1 MFKPVFNYPLT
12 NSNKMQ
18 ISLAEKA
25 LSAIKSINS
34 SSKTSLD
41 SDLFQLISKALK
53 ISPFVA
59 DVINGQCHSVVTQ
72 VSWHAKHQACEF
84 DKYLTEKIQSCL
96 FNQPIKV
103 QQDQIPDLT
112 VYQVEYQSEIT
123 VMAMLR
129 KIRRSHSAAIAILE
143 LNGEL
148 SIQESMWRMSI
159 LAEQLT
165 RTAYLWSYAVLQR
178 VFGLPKAKYGPSNNH
193 PDDKLPQ
200 NLLILAMGKFGG
212 YELNFSSDIDLIFF
226 YPSEGHTSGGRRSTE
241 NYRFFQ
247 KVGVLLIKLLNEP
260 TGDGFVFRVDMRLR
274 PYGDSGNL
282 VMSIDQAEDYYHEQG
297 RGWERFAMV
306 RARLITGHSEERRQ
320 LEEIITPF
328 AFRRYI
334 DYGVIDSLRNMKE
347 MIQREVR
354 RRGLKGNIK
363 LGAGGIREIEFM
375 VQSLQLIQGGR
386 DSRLQEKS
394 ILKVLPLLAEVNL
407 LPEKTSVELA
417 KNYRFLRRIEHC
429 IQELDEKQTQ
439 QLPEEPYRQQ
449 IIAELMSFESWI
461 KFKQALEKIQ
471 QDTNE
476 HFSLLFGEERT
487 LSEQQ
492 DDFYFSLWEGHI
504 STQQLIEKSPDIN
517 KNDASELIQLLE
529 KFRHSNLV
537 INLSARGAKRLKLF
551 FPALLRIG
559 LAVDN
564 PVKTL
569 NSLLIILK
577 AILKRTAYL
586 ELLSE
591 NLPIL
596 QHLVDLVSRSD
607 WIVQRLS
614 DFPILFDELLYPNS
628 LYEPLQTSD
637 LKSELQQNLLRID
650 ESDEEQIL
658 DAIRRFKQI
667 NELRVAAALLSERL
681 SISQVSRYLTQLAQV
696 IIQASIS
703 QCWRI
708 LSGRYGEPE
717 ELVNKLRST
726 TAATQQNKATGF
738 AVVAYG
744 KLGGLEL
751 GFNSD
756 LDLVFLFDQ
765 KLESM
770 TNGKKAISASRF
782 YTRLAQKLIHF
793 LSTKTSLG
801 VLYEV
806 DMRLRPSGNSGLL
819 VSHIDAFQDYQTE
832 SAWTWEHQA
841 LVRARAI
848 AGDVQLSQKFEQIR
862 MTIINAK
869 RDQQK
874 LKTDVLEMRKKM
886 RIELDKS
893 TVEQIDL
900 KQCVGGLVDIEFLSQ
915 YFVLSCSSQSQFE
928 EDSAEKNSPPSNTA
942 DALRFAHQKQ
952 QINNKDSLN
961 LIKFYRSYR
970 NCLNEMAIVSGE
982 KLIDAS
988 NYIDE
993 RACVEKIWNVVFS
1006 D

>member
-1 MFKPVFNYPLT
+1 
-12 NSNKMQ
+12 MQ
-18 ISLAEKA
+18 TSLAEKA
-25 LSAIKSINS
+25 LTAIKST
-34 SSKTSLD
+34 TSPSETSHD
-41 SDLFQLISKALK
+41 DDLFQWISKVLE
-53 ISPFVA
+53 ISTFVA
-59 DVINGQCHSVVTQ
+59 EVVNQQSEPVIIQLRWHSNFR
-72 VSWHAKHQACEF
+72 ANEF
-84 DKYLTEKIQSCL
+84 DQYLKEQLQTAL
-96 FNQPIKV
+96 FKQPINLL
-103 QQDQIPDLT
+103 QGQIPDLSE
-112 VYQVEYQSEIT
+112 YEPQYQSENS
-123 VMAMLR
+123 VMALLR
-129 KIRRSHSAAIAILE
+129 NIRRTHSAAIAVLE
-143 LNGEL
+143 LNDVLTIE
-148 SIQESMWRMSI
+148 ESMKRMSI
-159 LAEQLT
+159 MAEKLT
-165 RTAYLWSYAVLQR
+165 QFAYLWSYATQQQ
-178 VFGLPKAKYGPSNNH
+178 VFGFPLLNSKHSNDLSDGLNQ
-193 PDDKLPQ
+193 Q

-226 YPSEGHTSGGRRSTE
+226 YPTDGETLGGRRATPNS
-241 NYRFFQ
+241 RFFQ

-260 TGDGFVFRVDMRLR
+260 SADGFVFRVDMRLR

-306 RARLITGHSEERRQ
+306 RARIITGRVEEQRQ

-334 DYGVIDSLRNMKE
+334 DYGVIDSLRNMKQ

-407 LPEKTSVELA
+407 LPQETSKALSEH
-417 KNYRFLRRIEHC
+417 YRFLRRVEHC

-439 QLPEEPYRQQ
+439 QLPDDPHKQRV
-449 IIAELMSFESWI
+449 IAELMG
-461 KFKQALEKIQ
+461 FKNWLEFNQALTGIQ
-471 QDTNE
+471 GDTNR
-476 HFSLLFGEERT
+476 HFNSLFGEERT
-487 LSEQQ
+487 QSEHQ
-492 DDFYFSLWEGHI
+492 DDFYLSLWEGHI
-504 STQQLIEKSPDIN
+504 NETQLIEKLPTVN
-517 KNDASELIQLLE
+517 EFDANQFIQTLN
-529 KFRHSNLV
+529 KFRHSSLV
-537 INLSARGAKRLKLF
+537 TNLSARGAKRLKLF
-551 FPALLRIG
+551 FPALLEIG
-559 LAVDN
+559 LAVES

-569 NSLLIILK
+569 NSLLVILK

-614 DFPILFDELLYPNS
+614 DCPILFDELLYPNS

-637 LKSELQQNLLRID
+637 LQSELQQSLLRID
-650 ESDEEQIL
+650 ETDEEQIL

-696 IIQASIS
+696 IIGASIN
-703 QCWRI
+703 QCWRA
-708 LSGRYGEPE
+708 LTNRYGEPE
-717 ELVNKLRST
+717 GLSHKSDPQLNLQPETEQRNPS
-726 TAATQQNKATGF
+726 TGF

-744 KLGGLEL
+744 KLGGFEL
-751 GFNSD
+751 GFDSD

-770 TNGKKAISASRF
+770 TSGNKTINASRF

-793 LSTKTSLG
+793 LSTRTSLG

-819 VSHIDAFQDYQTE
+819 VSHIEAFKDYQTE

-848 AGDVQLSQKFEQIR
+848 AGDIQLSEKFEQIR
-862 MTIINAK
+862 MSILNTK

-874 LKTDVLEMRKKM
+874 LKDDVTEMRQKM
-886 RIELDKS
+886 RKELDKS
-893 TVEQIDL
+893 TDEKIDL
-900 KQCVGGLVDIEFLSQ
+900 KQCIGGLVDIEFLSQ
-915 YFVLSCSSQSQFE
+915 YLVLNAFSQSQI
-928 EDSAEKNSPPSNTA
+928 AEGLNKSTSPPSNTA
-942 DALRFAHQKQ
+942 DALNYVQ
-952 QINNKDSLN
+952 QNQQLAQQDSLR
-961 LIKFYRSYR
+961 LIKIYRSYR
-970 NCLNEMAIVSGE
+970 NRLNEIAIVSGE
-982 KLIDAS
+982 KMIDA
-988 NYIDE
+988 NQLIEE
-993 RACVEKIWNVVFS
+993 RAVVEKIWNEIFI